1 MKKLLV
7 LGLCLG
13 TTLVAFAANPA
24 QIGKGVPS
32 TAAKTLAGKAQPVTP
47 QVLADMSARASGAK
61 AEQNAALGQYMALK
75 EAGLPI
81 SADLMADAFGPQPL
95 ASSRQGGDTAATAT
109 PVGALPYTD
118 SGTTAGYAGN
128 IGPFTNVGLTCP
140 WVGYYSAT
148 SSGAGPDVFY
158 SWTITATDTYT
169 ISLCGSSYDTALA
182 IYQDL
187 GGGVVGAQVAGN
199 DDSCS
204 LQSQITCNAL
214 PVGNY
219 FIVVDGWG
227 TSSGAYTLNV
237 SGTGGVSPCDG
248 APEVVCGG
256 SYTGDT
262 TGDTNFAGNPAPDNV
277 YVFESDQSQTLTL
290 SLCNGGSTWDTY
302 LRLYNDCP
310 NVGTELAS
318 NDDSCGLQS
327 ELEYTVGVGT
337 YYILVE
343 GFSSN
348 AGPYVLDVSCG
359 TCTPITC
366 TGTPEVEPNGGPDE
380 AAFGSID
387 CGETVCGTT
396 FTVGDTLRDTDW
408 FELLL
413 LDDAIVTVDLDVEQF
428 NGLLFFI
435 DGDAETILYSA
446 DLNGFC
452 EDETLTTECLPA
464 GSYYVWVGH
473 NGFTGV
479 DTPTNYGVSVS
490 CETCTYIDPCD
501 AFTAAVATI
510 PSLPY
515 TGTGTNVGAPTVVGS
530 DAGDVGY
537 LFTLSQLS
545 SVTFSACQPGTNY
558 DVDTYL
564 YSVEGPCGGGTQLLY
579 NDGNSG
585 CTYAAW
591 ASEWVQECVL
601 GPGTYML
608 VVSGYSTLEGNFEFS
623 LSATS
628 CACPDIV
635 CSGSSEIEPN
645 DGFNSDPAY
654 FNAIGCGETIC
665 GTTFTVGDTLRDTD
679 WFQLDLAGDAIL
691 TVNLDVEAFNGLLF
705 VIDANNAIVAS
716 ADAAG
721 YCADE
726 VLVTECL
733 QAGTYYIWV
742 GPNAF
747 AGVDTPAD
755 YGVTVSCEACTWVDP
770 YTTCQDP
777 ATDADAWTAGT
788 SEVDVQGSNYN
799 RAERF
804 GSVVGGI
811 TAVDFRGLPLVL
823 SGSWT
828 PCTEDPVPFTIT
840 FYDLGM
846 VPVASYTANLSGVA
860 SEVYA
865 DVYPSY
871 DYHFDLPA
879 PLFLS
884 AGHIGIQAAGD
895 NACWFLWMSSATG
908 ADNASL
914 LSTDGGAWTAD
925 AFDLSYCLTTVQPCD
940 VPTGLDIT
948 ISAGNANLTWNA
960 AAGATSYKV
969 FGATDG
975 YGPYTLL
982 GTTASTSFTDV
993 GAQAAGRTFYQVTAV
1008 CE

>member
-7 LGLCLG
+7 LGLCCG
-13 TTLVAFAANPA
+13 TALVAFAATPA
-24 QIGKGVPS
+24 QIGHNTPS
-32 TAAKTLAGKAQPVTP
+32 TAAKQLVRTPMPALPMAQVSP
-47 QVLADMSARASGAK
+47 SAHATGAK
-61 AEQNAALGQYMALK
+61 AEQSAAMGQYMAYK

-81 SADLMADAFGPQPL
+81 SAQLMDEAFGPQPVG
-95 ASSRQGGDTAATAT
+95 SSRQGGDTAATAT

-118 SGTTAGYAGN
+118 SGTTAGMAGN
-128 IGPFTNVGLTCP
+128 IGPFSNAGLTCP
-140 WVGYYSAT
+140 WAGYYSAT

-182 IYQDL
+182 IYQNL

-199 DDSCS
+199 DDTCG
-204 LQSQITCNAL
+204 LQSQIVCNAL

-219 FIVVDGWG
+219 FVVVDGWG
-227 TSSGAYTLNV
+227 TSSGAYTLNI

-262 TGDTNFAGNPAPDNV
+262 TGDPNFAGNPAPDNV
-277 YVFESDQSQTLTL
+277 YIFESAQPQTLTL
-290 SLCNGGSTWDTY
+290 SLCGGSSWDTY
-302 LRLYNDCP
+302 LRLYDDCP
-310 NVGTELAS
+310 NVGTQLAS
-318 NDDSCGLQS
+318 NDDFCGLQS

-343 GFSSN
+343 GYSSN
-348 AGPYVLDVSCG
+348 AGPYTLNVGCS
-359 TCTPITC
+359 TCAPINC
-366 TGTPEVEPNGGPDE
+366 TGTPEVEPNGG
-380 AAFGSID
+380 GGVYGTID

-396 FTVGDTLRDTDW
+396 FTQGDTLRDTDW

-413 LDDAIVTVDLDVEQF
+413 LDDAIVTVDLNVEQF
-428 NGLLFFI
+428 NGLLLFV
-435 DGDAETILYSA
+435 DSDATTVLYSA

-473 NGFTGV
+473 NGFSGV
-479 DTPTNYGVSVS
+479 DTPANYGVTVS

-501 AFTAAVATI
+501 AFTAAVTTI

-558 DVDTYL
+558 DVDSYL
-564 YSVEGPCGGGTQLLY
+564 YTVDGPCGGGTQLLY
-579 NDGNSG
+579 NDGNST
-585 CTYAAW
+585 CTYASW
-591 ASEWVQECVL
+591 ASEWVQDCIL

-608 VVSGYSTLEGNFEFS
+608 VVSGYSTLEGNFAFN
-623 LSATS
+623 LSATP

-635 CSGSSEIEPN
+635 CTGTPEVEPN
-645 DGFNSDPAY
+645 DGFNSTPNY
-654 FNAIGCGETIC
+654 FDSIACGETVC
-665 GTTFTVGDTLRDTD
+665 GTTFTVGDSLRDTD
-679 WFQLDLAGDAIL
+679 WFQIDLANDAIL
-691 TVNLDVEAFNGLLF
+691 TVNLDVESFNGLLF

-733 QAGTYYIWV
+733 QAGTYYVWV

-755 YGVTVSCEACTWVDP
+755 YGLTVSCEACTWVDP
-770 YTTCQDP
+770 YTTCQVT
-777 ATDADAWTAGT
+777 AGSADDWTAGT
-788 SEVDVQGSNYN
+788 SEVDVQGANYL

-804 GSVVGGI
+804 GGVAGGI

-828 PCTEDPVPFTIT
+828 ACAEDPVPFTIT
-840 FYDLGM
+840 FYDLAM
-846 VPVASYTANLSGVA
+846 TPVASYNATLTGVA
-860 SEVYA
+860 GDVYA
-865 DVYPSY
+865 GLYPSM

-884 AGHIGIQAAGD
+884 TGHISIQAAGS
-895 NACWFLWMSSATG
+895 NTCWFLWMSSATG
-908 ADNASL
+908 ADAASM
-914 LSTDGGAWTAD
+914 LSTNGGAWTAD
-925 AFDLSYCLTTVQPCD
+925 TFDLNYCLTTVQPCD
-940 VPTGLDIT
+940 VPTGLDIAM
-948 ISAGNANLTWNA
+948 SMGDANLSWNA
-960 AAGATSYKV
+960 AAGATSYNV
-969 FGATDG
+969 FGATNG

-982 GTTASTSFTDV
+982 GTSATTSFTDT
-993 GAQAAGRTFYQVTAV
+993 GAQFAGRKFYQVTAI